1 MNEAPIILT
10 QEQLNFIGYMFEKIS
25 TRPDLKERV
34 ENCINDIKKGS
45 NKIIEVNTNSSI
57 QKHSPR
63 KMIEFLSLFSRDDRF
78 KWFTHKWDMR
88 EPFKID
94 DFICELKKNKRDLQK
109 MAYENG
115 PIVNQKTYN
124 HVWNFINF
132 DNNDYTWKNT
142 SFDNIKYGWHSIV
155 ELSKKSPQTPV
166 ENLILDDGHQFK
178 DYIRMFKSTIEFRTD
193 LKDDDRFSELIWY
206 NIKAGLPKDFKIEF
220 SEEFDEIGYNL
231 NLYCDVIAIISAIRQ
246 ICNWIVQFKSRSSEV
261 SVDLRKEKSYYELSI
276 FHKNSYFTN
285 ISKLEHPS
293 GDLNTLR
300 EGLFSVC
307 DLIMTGDLKTEG
319 EDRKTVNVKV
329 LDEETVKNGKSMSQ
343 CKVEYSKEK
352 TGGVKYEFKIYT
364 GV

>member
-1 MNEAPIILT
+1 MKNQDEINLINFFTRNKILT
-10 QEQLNFIGYMFEKIS
+10 RAQRARFASLVARDCLTNHNEDFNNTDECLNDS
-25 TRPDLKERV
+25 
-34 ENCINDIKKGS
+34 DIFY
-45 NKIIEVNTNSSI
+45 
-57 QKHSPR
+57 HSPK

-88 EPFKID
+88 EPFKVD
-94 DFICELKKNKRDLQK
+94 DFIRELKKNKFVLQN
-109 MAYENG
+109 MAYADG
-115 PIVNQKTYN
+115 PVVNQKTYN

-155 ELSKKSPQTPV
+155 ELSMKTPKTPV

-193 LKDDDRFSELIWY
+193 LKDDDRFSELIWN

-220 SEEFDEIGYNL
+220 SEEFDEIGYDL
-231 NLYCDVIAIISAIRQ
+231 NLYCDVIAIITAIRQ

-261 SVDLRKEKSYYELSI
+261 RIDLKKEKNYYTLSI

-285 ISKLEHPS
+285 ISKLKQPS

-319 EDRKTVNVKV
+319 EDRKTINVKV
-329 LDEETVKNGKSMSQ
+329 LDEETVKRGNSMSQ
-343 CKVEYSKEK
+343 CKVEFSNEK

>member
-1 MNEAPIILT
+1 MKNQDEINLINFFTRNKSLT
-10 QEQLNFIGYMFEKIS
+10 RAQRARFES
-25 TRPDLKERV
+25 LVARDLIHSDAETLEVEKNKED
-34 ENCINDIKKGS
+34 EIHY
-45 NKIIEVNTNSSI
+45 
-57 QKHSPR
+57 HSPK

-94 DFICELKKNKRDLQK
+94 DFIWELKKNKEVLQD
-109 MAYENG
+109 MAYTDG
-115 PIVNQKTYN
+115 PVVNHKTYN

-132 DNNDYTWKNT
+132 DNKTYTWKNT
-142 SFDNIKYGWHSIV
+142 SFENIKYGWHSIV

-166 ENLILDDGHQFK
+166 ENLTLDDGHQFK

-193 LKDDDRFSELIWY
+193 LKDDDRFSELIWN
-206 NIKAGLPKDFKIEF
+206 NIKSGLPKDFKIEF

-231 NLYCDVIAIISAIRQ
+231 NIYCDVIAIITAIRQ

-261 SVDLRKEKSYYELSI
+261 CVDLKKENTYYVLSI

-285 ISKLEHPS
+285 ISKLENPS

-307 DLIMTGDLKTEG
+307 DLVMIGDLKTEG

-329 LDEETVKNGKSMSQ
+329 LDVETVKSGNSMSQ
-343 CKVEYSKEK
+343 CEVEYSEEK
-352 TGGVKYEFKIYT
+352 TGGVKYVFKFYT